1 MTLRAAEFAVSDRV
15 SACSCQSVRAPDA
28 EPMSTEEDRRAP
40 PSTEGPPSDG
50 EVDLQLSACA
60 QDGPPPSGLPQT
72 QPAEQRRSGG
82 RAQEG
87 GSSDAPRLATGQL
100 LGGRYRIEREL
111 AEGGMG
117 VVYLAADEQVPGERF
132 AIKVLKDELQPDAL
146 ALLREEVRKTRKLSH
161 PNIVDVHS
169 VNVDGQR
176 VYVLMEYLEGKS
188 LDVLLDEEFG
198 RGLPFSHAWPI
209 IEDVGAA
216 LGNAHDHSVIHSDL
230 KPANVFVTTSGRTKL
245 LDFGIARVS
254 RGPLLR
260 TRSESRALT
269 PAYASC
275 EMLEGKEA
283 DRRDDIYSFACAIYE
298 MLCGDRPFGEL
309 TALEAR
315 EAANQVPPLQG
326 LSKEQNMAL
335 ARALAFERKGRTAS
349 VEELLAGL
357 RAERRPRARPTVRR
371 WSVIFGAAVLAAGAA
386 FVWWRGGVHP
396 IAPPPSIA
404 VLPFVDLSAGKTEQ
418 PLCDGVTEELSNW
431 LAQIP
436 MLRVVARSSAFAF
449 RDRQGDVREIGRQ
462 LGTTHVLEGSLRRA
476 GNLTRVSVQLISTR
490 DGYNVWS
497 GSYDT
502 AGTDVIQV
510 QEEVAR
516 AVASNLELR
525 LTSVTIASLSER
537 GSSNAQAY
545 ATYLIARH
553 HQQQRTKQDNERAI
567 ELYREAIGL
576 DPGFA
581 LAEVALAYAYLNQ
594 RYFNDR
600 PIADIERDAAPLLE
614 RAAQQAP
621 RLADLYVVRGALETE
636 LLRHEA
642 ALRDLHR
649 AEALNP
655 NSREAASELGFY
667 YLVNGQ
673 PRDALRYYGHAED
686 LDPLDYN
693 LAAQRC
699 TALADLGQYDGAAAA
714 CGRSRSL
721 NPQSAWAYSVSS
733 DMEEARGRLV
743 EALRWNS
750 AALARSP
757 DAEDVYSQRSHWLL
771 SLGLPERAR
780 ESYETAIVAT
790 GNTNPSPWLSSIGL
804 ITTYASGGLEALHQR
819 IASQRLAD
827 TSDPGLLFELA
838 NVELLA
844 GEPRAARAFAD
855 RALASPELKPDDL
868 ASPWL
873 ARTGRAYLLI
883 AAAAHQATGDAA
895 GATQHLTALTALLD
909 RLTAAGMRRHG
920 AYELQ
925 AQVAALRGDADAAM
939 RALQRAADQGW
950 RDVWLA
956 EREPYFA
963 TLRPRADFRAL
974 LERVRADNEANLRS
988 LTPEAAAT
996 PPPKS

>member
-1 MTLRAAEFAVSDRV
+1 MLFPAAPGGIADPMTS
-15 SACSCQSVRAPDA
+15 
-28 EPMSTEEDRRAP
+28 EENRRAP
-40 PSTEGPPSDG
+40 PSTEIPPLDG
-50 EVDLQLSACA
+50 EMD
-60 QDGPPPSGLPQT
+60 PHPSGCWTSGLEVERVRSSPNPSA
-72 QPAEQRRSGG
+72 QPAVAAASERLVSG
-82 RAQEG
+82 QML
-87 GSSDAPRLATGQL
+87 S
-100 LGGRYRIEREL
+100 GRYRIERVL
-111 AEGGMG
+111 GEGGMG
-117 VVYLAADEQVPGERF
+117 VVYLARDEQVAGETF
-132 AIKVLKDELQPDAL
+132 AIKVLNGARDPQAL
-146 ALLREEVRKTRKLSH
+146 DLLREEVRKTRKLSH

-169 VNVDGQR
+169 VNVDGER
-176 VYVLMEYLEGKS
+176 LYLLMECLEGKS
-188 LDVLLDEEFG
+188 LDALLNEEFG
-198 RGLPFSHAWPI
+198 RGMPFSHAWPI

-216 LGNAHDHSVIHSDL
+216 LANAHDHNVIHSDL

-254 RGPLLR
+254 RGPRLHAH
-260 TRSESRALT
+260 SESRALT

-283 DRRDDIYSFACAIYE
+283 DRRDDIYSFACVIYE
-298 MLCGDRPFGEL
+298 MLCGERPFGEL

-315 EAANQVPPLQG
+315 EAGTQLPPLQG
-326 LSKEQNMAL
+326 LSRAQNVAL
-335 ARALAFERKGRTAS
+335 ARALAFGRKVRTGS

-357 RAERRPRARPTVRR
+357 VADRRPRGRQPVRR
-371 WSVIFGAAVLAAGAA
+371 WAVSVSAIVLVAAAALL
-386 FVWWRGGVHP
+386 WWRGQMNPVN
-396 IAPPPSIA
+396 PPSIA
-404 VLPFVDLSAGKTEQ
+404 VLPFVDLTVGKTEQ
-418 PLCDGVTEELSNW
+418 PFCDGVTEELSNW

-436 MLRVVARSSAFAF
+436 MLRVVARTSAFAF
-449 RDRQGDVREIGRQ
+449 RDRQTDVREIGRQ
-462 LGTTHVLEGSLRRA
+462 LGTTHLLEGSLRRA
-476 GNLTRVSVQLISTR
+476 GNVVRVSVQLISTR

-497 GSYDT
+497 GSYDAAAT
-502 AGTDVIQV
+502 NVIQV

-516 AVASNLELR
+516 AVANNLELR
-525 LTSVTIASLSER
+525 LTEVTVASLSER
-537 GSSNAQAY
+537 RSSSAQAY
-545 ATYLIARH
+545 ATYLVARH

-567 ELYREAIGL
+567 ELYREAINL

-581 LAEVALAYAYLNQ
+581 LAQVGLAYAYLNQ

-600 PIADIERDAAPLLE
+600 PIADIAREATPLLE
-614 RAAQQAP
+614 RAAQHAP

-636 LLRHEA
+636 LLQHDA
-642 ALRDLHR
+642 ALRDLHH
-649 AEALNP
+649 AESLNP

-667 YLVNGQ
+667 YLVNGR
-673 PRDALRYYGHAED
+673 PRDALGHYNHAAD

-733 DMEEARGRLV
+733 DLEEARGQLV

-750 AALARSP
+750 AALARSA
-757 DAEDVYSQRSHWLL
+757 DAEDVYAQRGLLLL

-780 ESYETAIVAT
+780 ESYEAAVVAT
-790 GNTNPSPWLSSIGL
+790 GNANASPWLSSVGL
-804 ITTYASGGLEALHQR
+804 ITSYAGGGLEALHQR
-819 IASQRLAD
+819 IATQRLAD
-827 TSDPGLLFELA
+827 ATDPGVLFELA
-838 NVELLA
+838 NAELLA
-844 GEPRAARAFAD
+844 GELQAARAFAD
-855 RALASPELKPDDL
+855 RALDSPELKPDVL

-883 AAAAHQATGDAA
+883 AAAAHQATGDAV
-895 GATQHLTALTALLD
+895 GAAQQLSALSALLD

-920 AYELQ
+920 VYALQ
-925 AQVAALRGDADAAM
+925 AQVAALRGDTDGAI

-950 RDVWLA
+950 RDVWFA

-974 LERVRADNEANLRS
+974 LQRVRADNEATVRTLA
-988 LTPEAAAT
+988 PEAAAT